1 LFGIFAVLLLGRIMH
16 LKTTYFLCLSIAL
29 IAFSSIPALAQSD
42 ADLEQRVFNLGILRT
57 GKSNNKSG
65 KKRVDPKVLLAQV
78 QDDFSKLQMANNQLA
93 EANEKPQELDLSLA
107 KTTLDEMQTRAER
120 LMENLTEAKANRNE
134 VTQFPNNRKQL
145 KDLIVSLDTVVG
157 EFAHNRVFFEASRD
171 DEKLAK
177 KALSDLDQIIQ
188 ITAKLVKGVEQLIK

>member
-1 LFGIFAVLLLGRIMH
+1 ML

-29 IAFSSIPALAQSD
+29 IAFSSTPALAQSD

-65 KKRVDPKVLLAQV
+65 KKRIDPKVLLAQV
-78 QDDFSKLQMANNQLA
+78 QEDFSKLQMANNRLA
-93 EANEKPQELDLSLA
+93 EANEKSQELDLSLA
-107 KTTLDEMQTRAER
+107 RTTLDEMQTRAER

-157 EFAHNRVFFEASRD
+157 EFAHNRVFFEASSD

-177 KALSDLDQIIQ
+177 KALNDLDQIIQ
-188 ITAKLVKGVEQLIK
+188 ITAKLLKGVEQLIK